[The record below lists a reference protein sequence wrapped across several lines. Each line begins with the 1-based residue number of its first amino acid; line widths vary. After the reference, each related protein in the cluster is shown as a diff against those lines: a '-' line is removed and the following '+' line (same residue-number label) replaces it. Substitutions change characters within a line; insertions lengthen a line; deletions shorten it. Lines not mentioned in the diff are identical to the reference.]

1 MKKMEA
7 TTMTMATLITTIG
20 SVFEGVLGWAGTVGN
35 TVVSTPLLLFGVTLG
50 FIGVG
55 VGLFKRML
63 NV

>member
-1 MKKMEA
+1 MDGA
-7 TTMTMATLITTIG
+7 ATMTMQTLITTVG
-20 SVFEGVLGWAGTVGN
+20 SVFEGVLGWAGTVGS
-35 TVVSTPLLLFGVTLG
+35 TIVETPLLLFGVVLG

>member
-1 MKKMEA
+1 
-7 TTMTMATLITTIG
+7 MTMATLITTIG
-20 SVFEGVLGWAGTVGN
+20 SVFEGVLGWAGTVGTTIGN
-35 TVVSTPLLLFGVTLG
+35 TPLLLFGVALG

>member
-1 MKKMEA
+1 MEGA
-7 TTMTMATLITTIG
+7 ATMTMGTLITTVG
-20 SVFEGVLGWAGTVGN
+20 SVFEGVLGWAGTVGS
-35 TVVSTPLLLFGVTLG
+35 TVVNTPLLLFGVTLG